1 MSARCRFRS
10 IARGRAI
17 SVTPRSREYFGDFG
31 AAAVGLSTGVALD
44 IIGSDGGR
52 RFAPFA
58 VRAISHGCQ
67 PIHSWI
73 AQPRHQ
79 DRSLCSLLLGSRR
92 IDLFRG
98 TILWR
103 HTCPA
108 GSSVTLAFVGHD
120 GRAGLRVPTPFCSP
134 IGKVK
139 PPLGL
144 QLKSASGAERSCL
157 EGATKLYFDR

>member
-1 MSARCRFRS
+1 HHVLRSWFASLAQGKSNAQDRCSIVILFWKIAGPRDDRRHLRMSARCRFRS

-92 IDLFRG
+92 I
-98 TILWR
+98 
-103 HTCPA
+103 
-108 GSSVTLAFVGHD
+108 
-120 GRAGLRVPTPFCSP
+120 
-134 IGKVK
+134 
-139 PPLGL
+139 
-144 QLKSASGAERSCL
+144 
-157 EGATKLYFDR
+157 

>member
-1 MSARCRFRS
+1 MIVVIGGCPLGVVFDRLRAGERFRLPLDLG
-10 IARGRAI
+10 ANI
-17 SVTPRSREYFGDFG
+17 SVTSAPQ
-31 AAAVGLSTGVALD
+31 AVGLSTGVALD

-103 HTCPA
+103 HTA
-108 GSSVTLAFVGHD
+108 RQEA
-120 GRAGLRVPTPFCSP
+120 A
-134 IGKVK
+134 
-139 PPLGL
+139 
-144 QLKSASGAERSCL
+144 
-157 EGATKLYFDR
+157 